1 MTTFLYENMGW
12 RGTLSVYAGLVLNTV
27 VAAALFR
34 PVRKQKV
41 TAAVGLSTIT
51 EIKNSTQHFTNVTA
65 GCNNTD
71 VERKESVLM
80 NGLNHNITDQVITDK
95 MTTRNKHCGRSLKK
109 LNISIFI
116 EPQFMILGLGTLF
129 ANYGLQ
135 TLKYHS
141 PSRAANK
148 GVSTSLV
155 QFLPMVH
162 GISSILGRVFGG
174 FIGSSRCANIPLQ
187 YSLSIIIGGVF
198 TSAVGFTDD
207 NFTLIVI
214 CMAPASFLIGI
225 SFLNHML
232 KKIFINCF
240 NYSVF
245 KMDKFR
251 QYLLM

>member
-1 MTTFLYENMGW
+1 MGW

-34 PVRKQKV
+34 PVRKEKV
-41 TAAVGLSTIT
+41 TADVGLSTIT
-51 EIKNSTQHFTNVTA
+51 EIKNSTQHCTNVTT
-65 GCNNTD
+65 GCSNID

-80 NGLNHNITDQVITDK
+80 NGSNQNITDKV
-95 MTTRNKHCGRSLKK
+95 TTSNKHCGRSLKK

-116 EPQFMILGLGTLF
+116 EPTFIILGLGTLF
-129 ANYGLQ
+129 ANFGLQ

-148 GVSTSLV
+148 GVSMSLV

-174 FIGSSRCANIPLQ
+174 VIGSSRCANIPLQ
-187 YSLSIIIGGVF
+187 YSLSIIIGGAF

-207 NFTLIVI
+207 NFPLIVT

-240 NYSVF
+240 NSVF